1 MRIED
6 RPKKKFLSSSSQIA
20 LVLVCAWAV
29 IAIMFGVLLHYLN
42 EEIPEYDGGL
52 KGEPI
57 QTVFEDT
64 VEIITDEVSFNQE
77 TQMSD
82 ESILAHLCMAEAGN
96 QPLCGKVAV
105 VVTVLNRANL
115 WDKSVYEVA
124 TQKNQ
129 YAYPYY
135 GIVDEECYK
144 AVEIAYMAV
153 EAGVFPED
161 MLYFRTNHYHK
172 FGEPYCIIGS
182 HYFSVVGDE

>member
-64 VEIITDEVSFNQE
+64 VEIVTDEVVMEQE
-77 TQMSD
+77 APLISD
-82 ESILAHLCMAEAGN
+82 DEWIAKVVMAEAGFEPFVG
-96 QPLCGKVAV
+96 QVAV
-105 VVTVLNRANL
+105 ATTILNRADM
-115 WDKSVYEVA
+115 WDMTVYQVI
-124 TQKNQ
+124 TQPNQ
-129 YAYPYY
+129 YASPAY
-135 GIVDEECYK
+135 IVNEECYK
-144 AVEIAYMAV
+144 AVEFAR
-153 EAGVFPED
+153 ENRDLFPAD
-161 MLYFRTNHYHK
+161 MLYFRTTHYHK
-172 FGEPYCIIGS
+172 FGEPYCVIGS
-182 HYFSVVGDE
+182 HYFSVVGED